1 MGTWNK
7 DAMSGEEIHE
17 LYKKSV
23 WALQILPGCTLV
35 KGHSIADLALK
46 AYAKVVPYLLQNKMD
61 PLLQIGERIKPS
73 GAEGRPKKEG
83 FLDFLG
89 LPKEQP
95 DKEDEDEDAEK
106 EKEKEGEGGEEVPLS
121 EEEIKQRE
129 KTAKRKQIEEERR
142 IEDAEKKRIEDEKKA
157 QEEAVRAIEREKKY
171 GVVRSVADEKRALRH
186 EILKEINLQA
196 ANINF
201 EQLGEWSIHATGTL
215 PPSPSLSLPS
225 LKIL

>member
-95 DKEDEDEDAEK
+95 NKEDEDEDAEK
-106 EKEKEGEGGEEVPLS
+106 EKEGEGGRVPVAWIDHSPSCSKLMLAACRLISLS
-121 EEEIKQRE
+121 I
-129 KTAKRKQIEEERR
+129 
-142 IEDAEKKRIEDEKKA
+142 
-157 QEEAVRAIEREKKY
+157 
-171 GVVRSVADEKRALRH
+171 SCLRAL
-186 EILKEINLQA
+186 
-196 ANINF
+196 F
-201 EQLGEWSIHATGTL
+201 SSATLRTT
-215 PPSPSLSLPS
+215 PYFFSLSMALTAS
-225 LKIL
+225 S